1 MLGSLA
7 EVRPEE
13 RKGVALAF
21 FTLLGVLAG
30 HTLLETARDA
40 LFLAR
45 LPASQLPWMY
55 LAIAAVGFGLSRLRS
70 RSLERVFG
78 SHALVLLL
86 LTSTL
91 ITLGFWLFGSSR
103 SPWMLYALYIWSG
116 LFGTMAAIRFW
127 LVLSEI
133 YTVTQA
139 KRIYRLIG
147 AGSVAGAILGAGVAA
162 VITATTSASH
172 LLLAAGIL
180 TGLTAVPAFAVKR
193 PRGDDAASHGGP
205 IPLAEAFRVIRTH
218 PYVGPLA
225 GLVLSSTMAVT
236 VADYIFK
243 SAVAASIPADRLGE
257 FFALLYV
264 VLNVLALIV
273 QLLVV
278 GPLLSR
284 AGVHRALWVLPGL
297 LIAGSGIFLAGSRFA
312 AALWL
317 KASDGTLRHSLNRTA
332 TELLYVPLSDALRVR
347 VKGFIDLTGQRGG
360 QALASVLILAPVVF
374 VPKLP
379 FLAFSLVVLAAV
391 WILTAANLQTHYLDL
406 FRSALREGAIV
417 TRIDLPDLDLGSLEA
432 LFAALNSRD
441 DGEVIAAMDLLAE
454 EKKAGLVPAL
464 ILYHPS
470 PPVILRAFELFVA
483 AGRTDFLPI
492 ADRLLAHP
500 NPEIRA
506 AALRARSV
514 VQPDEE
520 ILRSASL
527 DSSPLVSATA
537 VVGLISAGWRSTE
550 TKAALAGLLASQ
562 SPAAGT
568 ALARAISLRPSA
580 GFEDALIELAEAP
593 EAEVLIHVA
602 DAMAAVRSERFFP
615 SLLPMLAQREVR
627 AAARA
632 ALLAHGDAALA
643 FLHHAL
649 ADRALPQELRRHLP
663 RTISLF
669 PPGPASEALL
679 SHLLD
684 EADGMVRFKIL
695 RGLGRLRANH
705 PDVPLDAGIL
715 DKAISRTL
723 FAAFRLVHW
732 RLVLENG
739 AAARQERRTPGF
751 ELLTSLLR
759 DKEIHAVERLFRILG
774 LRYAGEDFARIY
786 RGVHAGSA
794 KVRAGSLELLEHIV
808 EPRLRAPLLA
818 LLQEGDGVA
827 RLAAAEAYYV
837 RFDFDYDGLLAM
849 MLEESSES
857 LRCLV
862 CHHVA
867 ELGLTAFRPRL
878 IDLREREHGFFA
890 IQVLDRA
897 LARLSPQAPA
907 QEHV

>member
-1 MLGSLA
+1 
-7 EVRPEE
+7 
-13 RKGVALAF
+13 
-21 FTLLGVLAG
+21 
-30 HTLLETARDA
+30 
-40 LFLAR
+40 
-45 LPASQLPWMY
+45 
-55 LAIAAVGFGLSRLRS
+55 
-70 RSLERVFG
+70 
-78 SHALVLLL
+78 
-86 LTSTL
+86 
-91 ITLGFWLFGSSR
+91 
-103 SPWMLYALYIWSG
+103 
-116 LFGTMAAIRFW
+116 
-127 LVLSEI
+127 
-133 YTVTQA
+133 
-139 KRIYRLIG
+139 
-147 AGSVAGAILGAGVAA
+147 
-162 VITATTSASH
+162 
-172 LLLAAGIL
+172 
-180 TGLTAVPAFAVKR
+180 
-193 PRGDDAASHGGP
+193 
-205 IPLAEAFRVIRTH
+205 
-218 PYVGPLA
+218 
-225 GLVLSSTMAVT
+225 MAVT

-257 FFALLYV
+257 FFALLYM
-264 VLNVLALIV
+264 VLNILALIV
-273 QLLVV
+273 QLFVV

-297 LIAGSGIFLAGSRFA
+297 LIAGSGAYLAGSATVRFA
-312 AALWL
+312 SALWL

-332 TELLYVPLSDALRVR
+332 TELLYVPLSDALRAR
-347 VKGFIDLTGQRGG
+347 VKGFIDLAGQRGG

-374 VPKLP
+374 VPKAS
-379 FLAFSLVVLAAV
+379 FLAFSLVVLAVV

-441 DGEVIAAMDLLAE
+441 DAEVIAAMDLLAE
-454 EKKAGLVPAL
+454 ENKAGLVPAL

-470 PPVILRAFELFVA
+470 PPVILRAFDLFVA

-500 NPEIRA
+500 NPEVRA

-514 VQPDEE
+514 VQPDEP
-520 ILRSASL
+520 ILRSASQ
-527 DSSPLVSATA
+527 DSSPLVGATA
-537 VVGLISAGWRSTE
+537 VVGLISAGWRSPETE
-550 TKAALAGLLASQ
+550 SALADLLASQ

-568 ALARAISLRPSA
+568 ALARAISLQPSA
-580 GFEDALIELAEAP
+580 EFEDALIELAEAP
-593 EAEVLIHVA
+593 EAEVLAHA
-602 DAMAAVRSERFFP
+602 AGAMAAVRSERFFP

-632 ALLAHGDAALA
+632 ALLAHGAAALA
-643 FLHHAL
+643 YLDRAL

-684 EADGMVRFKIL
+684 ETDGMVRFKIL

-705 PDVPLDAGIL
+705 PEVPLDEGVL
-715 DKAISRTL
+715 DKATSRTL

-739 AAARQERRTPGF
+739 AARLPERRTPGF

-759 DKEIHAVERLFRILG
+759 DKEVHAVERLFRILG

-786 RGVHAGSA
+786 RGIHAGSP
-794 KVRAGSLELLEHIV
+794 KVRAGSLELLENV
-808 EPRLRAPLLA
+808 VDPRLRGPLLA
-818 LLQEGDGVA
+818 LLQEGDATA
-827 RLAAAEAYYV
+827 RLAAAEAYYI
-837 RFDFDYDGLLAM
+837 RFDYDYEGLLAV

-867 ELGLTAFRPRL
+867 ELGLSAFQARL
-878 IDLREREHGFFA
+878 VDLRARERGFFA
-890 IQVLDRA
+890 VQVLDRA
-897 LARLSPQAPA
+897 LARLGGPQAPA
-907 QEHV
+907 QEHA